1 MLGETYGL
9 LGRRDAALRHGEWAV
24 ELFPV
29 EKDALEGPTFLG
41 NLARLRAIVGE
52 REEALDLLERVL
64 SMPGRLDPA
73 ELRYD
78 PGWEPIRD
86 HPRFRALL
94 EEAGVTW

>member
-9 LGRRDAALRHGEWAV
+9 LGRRDATLRHGEWAV

-52 REEALDLLERVL
+52 REEALDLLELVL

-73 ELRYD
+73 ALRYD
-78 PGWEPIRD
+78 PG
-86 HPRFRALL
+86 
-94 EEAGVTW
+94 